1 MGKVNQP
8 SDTNS
13 VIREHGRLIAE
24 LFKKV
29 GLSSAVI
36 SRGGLTILNEGELVA
51 VNEDDIETFKIGQV
65 EFGEGSSYGMRLNYE
80 DGTRGIVFG
89 GTPGQQV
96 FALCDE
102 TGDYI
107 VTNDAASGHGL
118 ARPYIPLR
126 IVPSS
131 EAQVYGSSFYPS
143 HTSGSFTR
151 LWYGFNPVF
160 HPRVQIGVAT
170 ATVGG
175 GTARWRLLI
184 NGTDVTGEVTSS
196 GSRTVAIPGWGTS
209 VLPAQTVEF
218 TVEGRAADGASNV
231 LLNVDRFFALQS

>member
-8 SDTNS
+8 SDVNS
-13 VIREHGRLIAE
+13 ELRELKRQVAE
-24 LFKKV
+24 LNKKV

-36 SRGGLTILNEGELVA
+36 SRGGLTIINEGELVM
-51 VNEDDIETFKIGQV
+51 VDENGTVIFKVGQV
-65 EFGEGSSYGMRLNYE
+65 NFGAGTSYGMRLNF
-80 DGTRGIVFG
+80 DNGNPAVLLG
-89 GTPGQQV
+89 GTPGDQAW
-96 FALCDE
+96 ALYDE
-102 TGDYI
+102 NNNYL

-196 GSRTVAIPGWGTS
+196 GSRTVAVPGWGTS

-218 TVEGRAADGASNV
+218 TVEGRTADGASNV